1 MLSAPFYH
9 SLITKSSCH
18 SKNPVF
24 RSSIWLLIGSGPLI
38 HRCWLHTSKVF
49 EDGRRRAKCSDSPS
63 VLFVENVNRQTDSS
77 QLFNDH
83 RELHSNRHT
92 HTHTHAWDSF
102 SFEWLKTIL
111 HKHNTCIKTFYW
123 LSHCLVLHL
132 HPEYIKRCKSLG
144 GSTCVRVGAVWAR
157 DTYQER
163 LIESER
169 EKEENRG
176 EQNGGKKGWGHAW
189 SERADVSQIAELAAK
204 REEKG
209 GWVMRLRDEVQC
221 KDSRLSRL
229 LPVRECFLWL

>member
-9 SLITKSSCH
+9 ALITKSSCH
-18 SKNPVF
+18 SKSPMF
-24 RSSIWLLIGSGPLI
+24 RGTIWLLIGSGPLI
-38 HRCWLHTSKVF
+38 HSCWLHTSKVF

-77 QLFNDH
+77 QLFSGH
-83 RELHSNRHT
+83 RELHSNRHA
-92 HTHTHAWDSF
+92 HTHTRQLLIWMAKNNHTQA
-102 SFEWLKTIL
+102 
-111 HKHNTCIKTFYW
+111 NTCIKTFYR
-123 LSHCLVLHL
+123 LSHRLV
-132 HPEYIKRCKSLG
+132 YIKRCERLG
-144 GSTCVRVGAVWAR
+144 GSTCVRVGAAWAR

-163 LIESER
+163 LTESER
-169 EKEENRG
+169 EKEEENRG

-209 GWVMRLRDEVQC
+209 GWVTRLCDEVQC

-229 LPVRECFLWL
+229 LPVRECFLRP